1 MLPRNL
7 SRWSFFPQVNF
18 FFPKLSLVIVNRK
31 KPKKPTKHNSWSCP
45 SDNAWWPSLSTH
57 LCPKESHFKRHLCRG
72 SFSPAEKPC
81 SHPRAFPEVMRGGE
95 WDQSSGM
102 PVTAQAGFL
111 PAPLGQSQPS
121 AATKR
126 QKKKKSE
133 RFAKTHS
140 LYLLPK
146 RTKEN
151 CLPEVTLNSGDISV
165 TSPRMINSWIVGWLV
180 YCVHKEWKIAN
191 ISRHLPHARPT
202 VVPSKSCEVGFIIP
216 ILWTHTV
223 ARRPSK

>member
-1 MLPRNL
+1 MGVRVSPIVKPPQIQIFKSNESILINVLFSLCIFIMLPRNL

-18 FFPKLSLVIVNRK
+18 FFPKLSLVIVNIK
-31 KPKKPTKHNSWSCP
+31 KKQKPTKHNSWSCP

-126 QKKKKSE
+126 QKKKK
-133 RFAKTHS
+133 KVKG
-140 LYLLPK
+140 LPK
-146 RTKEN
+146 HIAFTY
-151 CLPEVTLNSGDISV
+151 CLKGQKKTVFLKWH
-165 TSPRMINSWIVGWLV
+165 WILETFQSLLLGW
-180 YCVHKEWKIAN
+180 
-191 ISRHLPHARPT
+191 
-202 VVPSKSCEVGFIIP
+202 
-216 ILWTHTV
+216 
-223 ARRPSK
+223 